1 MANRR
6 NLKKAVRN
14 ISEDLMVE
22 CLAVK
27 QDKPGIAQADVENIA
42 KSILMMENEFI
53 KRLSH
58 VDKKQTA
65 KFFQLFKDDITT
77 STNEIVD
84 AIFHLA

>member
-22 CLAVK
+22 CLAVR
-27 QDKPGIAQADVENIA
+27 QDNPNIAQADIENIA
-42 KSILMMENEFI
+42 KSILMMENEFVS
-53 KRLSH
+53 RLSH
-58 VDKKQTA
+58 VDKRQVK
-65 KFFQLFKDDITT
+65 KFFQLFRDDINI

-84 AIFHLA
+84 TIFQLA